1 MTQEARSLFRVCT
14 VVWVCKRKTCT
25 HTAQDGSG
33 WSQRIFPTPPLWA
46 QRNRPQLGG
55 GPVSE
60 PLGVSTQSPTLHLF
74 QASSH
79 PLGTPFWGWLWF
91 LHPVWPLCWEK
102 SATRPFLLPGTRP
115 SCHGISLLPAK
126 MTEGAN
132 INEAA
137 LTVSFYRAVSW
148 QERGLSKDCL
158 GGSHAPAYIWPR
170 FHGKAR
176 KSLLSQVVEG
186 RGEDREGDVIKEG
199 GKNGG
204 DHSIAQRL
212 RSNSQP
218 RQPDFQVLLSCNC
231 DLQKVN

>member
-1 MTQEARSLFRVCT
+1 M
-14 VVWVCKRKTCT
+14 
-25 HTAQDGSG
+25 
-33 WSQRIFPTPPLWA
+33 
-46 QRNRPQLGG
+46 
-55 GPVSE
+55 
-60 PLGVSTQSPTLHLF
+60 
-74 QASSH
+74 
-79 PLGTPFWGWLWF
+79 
-91 LHPVWPLCWEK
+91 
-102 SATRPFLLPGTRP
+102 
-115 SCHGISLLPAK
+115 
-126 MTEGAN
+126 
-132 INEAA
+132 NEAA

-199 GKNGG
+199 GKNDG

-231 DLQKVN
+231 DLLNLLYPVTQKRVKSHTTQYDTAQYPQQNAADDINKGNLQSE